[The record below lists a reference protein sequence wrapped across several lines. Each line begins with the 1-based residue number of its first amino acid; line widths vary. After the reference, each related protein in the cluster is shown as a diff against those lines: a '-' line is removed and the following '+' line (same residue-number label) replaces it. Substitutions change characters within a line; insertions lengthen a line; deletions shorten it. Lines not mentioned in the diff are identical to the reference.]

1 VYRQLFTDPAE
12 MEDFL
17 ARICTPDWH
26 HAHDLGGDITESCR
40 RLARR
45 HPGHRDMIMAWAER
59 CEEMAASQFDEAVGV
74 LREVKA
80 AGLRCLALSNM
91 EPSTFATRRTRFAF
105 MDWFDGFVI
114 SGIEGVAKPDRR
126 IFEILLRR
134 YQLEPAATVFIDDS
148 PGNVEAA
155 RALGMAAVRY
165 TSAGELRNQLCS
177 LGLTTLRQG
186 TGGGTFGPAGARRPL
201 AASWIEPG
209 TAAGDPGPHP
219 GSIGHD
225 RHQGQRQPPFRG

>member
-1 VYRQLFTDPAE
+1 MTEATRDIVVFDLGGVLIDWDPRHLYRQLFTDPAA

-17 ARICTPDWH
+17 TRVCTPAWH
-26 HAHDLGGDITESCR
+26 HAHDLGEDITESCR

-45 HPGHRDMIMAWAER
+45 YPGYRDMIMVWAER

-91 EPSTFATRRTRFAF
+91 EPATFATRRTRFAF

-126 IFEILLRR
+126 IFQILLRR
-134 YQLEPAATVFIDDS
+134 YRLEPAETVFIDDS
-148 PGNVEAA
+148 PVNVEAA
-155 RALGMAAVRY
+155 RGLGLTAVRY
-165 TSAGELRNQLCS
+165 TSAGELRSQLRS
-177 LGLTTLRQG
+177 LGLTVLG
-186 TGGGTFGPAGARRPL
+186 VP
-201 AASWIEPG
+201 
-209 TAAGDPGPHP
+209 
-219 GSIGHD
+219 
-225 RHQGQRQPPFRG
+225 